1 MANIPT
7 PASDPQQ
14 RTDVE
19 QAKAKLQEVQEVKE
33 ARRDPRAGEN
43 LPMRRERPATDA
55 KVAMEYEQGKGIRPV
70 KAKPKKK
77 KFGQKL
83 KEALFGEDV
92 GNGNISEA
100 IFFKYFIPW
109 LKRGLSDMANTA
121 INMALGL
128 DPKTRTIGG
137 GNTHTAN
144 ASLYRDRNYSRR
156 DDAPSYTRRDAISEY
171 EWDEETARDIYTQIS
186 ELIDRY
192 GECTLADAYSIMGQG
207 DRIRTTD
214 RNWGWT
220 SMRNADVVPVNAMR
234 DSWIVDMPSARPLR

>member
-1 MANIPT
+1 MANTPT
-7 PASDPQQ
+7 PASDLQQ

-43 LPMRRERPATDA
+43 PPVRRERPAADVE
-55 KVAMEYEQGKGIRPV
+55 KNIRPV

-83 KEALFGEDV
+83 KEALFGDDV
-92 GNGNISEA
+92 GNGSISEA

-109 LKRGLSDMANTA
+109 LKRGLSDMANTV

-128 DPKTRTIGG
+128 DPKTRTVGSA
-137 GNTHTAN
+137 NTHTAN

-171 EWDEETARDIYTQIS
+171 EWDEDTARDIYNQIS
-186 ELIDRY
+186 ELIEHY

-220 SMRNADVVPVNAMR
+220 SMRNADVVPVNAMLGN
-234 DSWIVDMPSARPLR
+234 WIVDMPSARPLR

>member
-1 MANIPT
+1 MANTPT
-7 PASDPQQ
+7 PASDLQQ

-33 ARRDPRAGEN
+33 ARRDPRAGDN
-43 LPMRRERPATDA
+43 LPMRRERPAMDGE
-55 KVAMEYEQGKGIRPV
+55 KEIRPV
-70 KAKPKKK
+70 TAKPKKK

-83 KEALFGEDV
+83 KEALFGDDI

-128 DPKTRTIGG
+128 DPKTRTVGG

-144 ASLYRDRNYSRR
+144 ASLYRDRNYNRR

-171 EWDEETARDIYTQIS
+171 EWDEDTARDIFTQIS
-186 ELIDRY
+186 ELIERY

>member
-1 MANIPT
+1 MTNTPT
-7 PASDPQQ
+7 PATDNPQQ

-19 QAKAKLQEVQEVKE
+19 QAKAKLQEVQETKE
-33 ARRDPRAGEN
+33 ARRDPRSGEN
-43 LPMRRERPATDA
+43 LPARRERPATDV
-55 KVAMEYEQGKGIRPV
+55 KEKDIRPV
-70 KAKPKKK
+70 TAKPKKK

-92 GNGNISEA
+92 GNGSISEA

-128 DPKTRTIGG
+128 DPKTRTVGS

-144 ASLYRDRNYSRR
+144 ASLYRDRNYNRR
-156 DDAPSYTRRDAISEY
+156 DDTPSYTRRDAISEY
-171 EWDEETARDIYTQIS
+171 EWDEDTARDIFAQIS
-186 ELIDRY
+186 DLIDRY

-207 DRIRTTD
+207 DRVRTTD

>member
-1 MANIPT
+1 MMNTPT
-7 PASDPQQ
+7 PATDNPQQ

-19 QAKAKLQEVQEVKE
+19 QAKAKLQEVQETKE

-43 LPMRRERPATDA
+43 LPARRERPATDV
-55 KVAMEYEQGKGIRPV
+55 KEKEIRPV
-70 KAKPKKK
+70 TAKPKKK

-92 GNGNISEA
+92 GNGSISEA

-128 DPKTRTIGG
+128 DPKTRTVGG

-144 ASLYRDRNYSRR
+144 ASLYRDRNYNRR

-186 ELIDRY
+186 DLIERY

-207 DRIRTTD
+207 DRVRTTD

>member
-1 MANIPT
+1 MANTPT
-7 PASDPQQ
+7 PASDLQQ

-19 QAKAKLQEVQEVKE
+19 QAKAKLQEVREVKE
-33 ARRDPRAGEN
+33 ARRDPRAGDN
-43 LPMRRERPATDA
+43 LPMRRERPVTDGE
-55 KVAMEYEQGKGIRPV
+55 KEIRPV
-70 KAKPKKK
+70 TAKPKKK

-83 KEALFGEDV
+83 KEALFGDDI

-128 DPKTRTIGG
+128 DPKTRTVGG

-156 DDAPSYTRRDAISEY
+156 DDTPSYTRRDAISEY
-171 EWDEETARDIYTQIS
+171 EWDEDTARDIYTQIS
-186 ELIDRY
+186 ELIERY

>member
-1 MANIPT
+1 MANTPT
-7 PASDPQQ
+7 PASDLQQ

-33 ARRDPRAGEN
+33 ARRDPRAGDN
-43 LPMRRERPATDA
+43 LPMRRERPATDGE
-55 KVAMEYEQGKGIRPV
+55 KEIRPV
-70 KAKPKKK
+70 TAKPKKK

-83 KEALFGEDV
+83 KEALFGDDI

-128 DPKTRTIGG
+128 DPKTRTVGG

-144 ASLYRDRNYSRR
+144 ASLYRDRNYNRR

-171 EWDEETARDIYTQIS
+171 EWDEDTARDIYTQIS
-186 ELIDRY
+186 ELIERY
-192 GECTLADAYSIMGQG
+192 GECTLADAYSIMGQS